1 MPSSVAT
8 FFHAL
13 ATPRVPRRASF
24 ARQPARAPTR
34 WSSSPSSSSSSA
46 FANNDVD
53 ESHPDDDA
61 VGRPDAR
68 RRNPVPRRALLAVP
82 PLAALVSL
90 PRPSRADDRAPAAS
104 DLAPASDPAV
114 APANVPPTPA
124 KRTVLVLGATGR
136 VGHAATLALLREGH
150 DVRAVVRSAAR
161 LPADLAAYVRDD
173 KADAAATR
181 ARLFPLEASVS
192 DMSVA
197 AMADAMRGADA
208 VIQCLGHRLTF
219 DGVFGEPRFLCRDAA
234 ALVFDAADAID
245 PNPAAEI
252 FSGGGP
258 EDTPE
263 SVAAAVAAATAAR
276 RPARFVL
283 LGSAGADNPAGTDP
297 ERGGAE
303 KLLVAAIAAAIPP
316 FADTVAETRYL
327 ADRPRPRDDDAT
339 VMRWTLVRPDD
350 FLDETVTPVETGWVL
365 HERLQNGL
373 LDAGVT
379 SIVNIGACMARL
391 AVADEPTWRRWEGK
405 MPHLLDEY
413 QPERT

>member
-8 FFHAL
+8 FFHAP
-13 ATPRVPRRASF
+13 ATPRVPRRASS
-24 ARQPARAPTR
+24 ARQPARASTR

-68 RRNPVPRRALLAVP
+68 RRNPVPRRALLVVP
-82 PLAALVSL
+82 PLAAFASL
-90 PRPSRADDRAPAAS
+90 PRPSRADDRAP
-104 DLAPASDPAV
+104 PASDPAP
-114 APANVPPTPA
+114 APAIVPPTPA

-136 VGHAATLALLREGH
+136 VGHAATLALLRDGH

-173 KADAAATR
+173 AAADAASTR

-234 ALVFDAADAID
+234 ALVFDAAETID
-245 PNPAAEI
+245 PDPAAEI
-252 FSGGGP
+252 FSGVGP

-263 SVAAAVAAATAAR
+263 SVAAAAAAAAAAR

-297 ERGGAE
+297 QRGGAE

-339 VMRWTLVRPDD
+339 AMRWTLVRPDD

-379 SIVNIGACMARL
+379 SVVNVGACMARL
-391 AVADEPTWRRWEGK
+391 AVGDEPTWRRWEGK